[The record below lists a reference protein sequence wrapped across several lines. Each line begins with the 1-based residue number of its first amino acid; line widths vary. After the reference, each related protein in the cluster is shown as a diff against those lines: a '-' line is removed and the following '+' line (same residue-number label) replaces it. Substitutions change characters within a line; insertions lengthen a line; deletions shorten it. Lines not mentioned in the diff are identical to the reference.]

1 MINTVMKTRVAALAF
16 AALPLTALPALA
28 DEAPYRTQT
37 AVSGFSLSVADSSFY
52 VSVGNNRYRGR
63 DGRYYNNDR
72 YGQRPWETRQLRRE
86 AVRMCAAAIQRQGY
100 RAGFRDVD
108 IDNDLRVNQIGPKGF
123 RVLFD
128 DVEFEGRRREFY
140 RDVNCTVRQ
149 GRIANISGLPTPGNR
164 GQQGHDRGYDD
175 RGHHNNNGYDR
186 GRSHN
191 GRPYA
196 STTYTTPPVTR
207 TVTRTQ
213 PVTRTVVTTRM
224 VDTND
229 RNRGYRGDRDRGDR
243 DRDGRRG
250 N

>member
-1 MINTVMKTRVAALAF
+1 MKTRVAALAF

-28 DEAPYRTQT
+28 DEAPHRAQT
-37 AVSGFSLSVADSSFY
+37 AVSGFSLSVADASFY
-52 VSVGNNRYRGR
+52 VSVGNDRYRGR
-63 DGRYYNNDR
+63 DGRYYQNDR
-72 YGQRPWETRQLRRE
+72 YGQRPWQTRQLRRE

-149 GRIANISGLPTPGNR
+149 GRVMNVTGLPTPGRR
-164 GQQGHDRGYDD
+164 GQQGHD

-207 TVTRTQ
+207 TVVT
-213 PVTRTVVTTRM
+213 TRTVN
-224 VDTND
+224 TND
-229 RNRGYRGDRDRGDR
+229 RDRGYRGDRG
-243 DRDGRRG
+243 RDGRRG

>member
-1 MINTVMKTRVAALAF
+1 MMKHVMKNRVAALAF
-16 AALPLTALPALA
+16 AALPLTAAPAFA
-28 DEAPYRTQT
+28 DEAAYKTPT
-37 AVSGFSLSVADSSFY
+37 AFSGALLSVADASFY
-52 VSVGNNRYRGR
+52 ISVGNDRWRGR

-108 IDNDLRVNQIGPKGF
+108 IDNDLRVNQIGPRGF

-149 GRIANISGLPTPGNR
+149 GSVVSLTGLPEPGRR
-164 GQQGHDRGYDD
+164 GHNDRWDD
-175 RGHHNNNGYDR
+175 RRDNHRDY
-186 GRSHN
+186 GRRDYSSVTTT
-191 GRPYA
+191 RPA
-196 STTYTTPPVTR
+196 
-207 TVTRTQ
+207 TVTRT
-213 PVTRTVVTTRM
+213 TTTVLTNP
-224 VDTND
+224 ND
-229 RNRGYRGDRDRGDR
+229 RSRGNRGDDGLRG
-243 DRDGRRG
+243 GRRG

>member
-1 MINTVMKTRVAALAF
+1 MIKTIMKTRVAALAF

-186 GRSHN
+186 GRSNN

-213 PVTRTVVTTRM
+213 PVTRTVVTTRT
-224 VDTND
+224 VNSND
-229 RNRGYRGDRDRGDR
+229 RGYRSDRG
-243 DRDGRRG
+243 RDGRRG